1 MTSGGRRKRF
11 SEEPSVAPRSRT
23 ALVMDQLLSRGPEL
37 SDAATGSSGS
47 PRGWPSVG
55 HLLHS
60 TSASILEV
68 HLACLVSTTPPG
80 DHLSSQRILAEDQAR
95 ILIRAL
101 DERGED
107 EAIARALE
115 EPSNLD
121 DVPDDD
127 NDFLTYAT
135 ALRRA
140 TGGQPDES
148 PYLALA
154 RSAAKLAAEILGN
167 RDSST
172 ARRHPA

>member
-1 MTSGGRRKRF
+1 MTSGGRRKRL
-11 SEEPSVAPRSRT
+11 SQEPTVAPRSRT
-23 ALVMDQLLSRGPEL
+23 ASVMDQLLSRGPEL
-37 SDAATGSSGS
+37 GHAAADAAGS

-55 HLLHS
+55 HVLHA
-60 TSASILEV
+60 TSPSILEV
-68 HLACLVSTTPPG
+68 HLACLVSRTPA
-80 DHLSSQRILAEDQAR
+80 DHLSPQRILAEDHAR
-95 ILIRAL
+95 ILLRAL

-115 EPSNLD
+115 EPWNMG

-127 NDFLTYAT
+127 NDLITYAS

-154 RSAAKLAAEILGN
+154 HSAAKLAVEILGH